1 MTNSEQRS
9 DPRYTCLGQVAI
21 DRAPGLKPFPGRLI
35 DLSLGGCRIASGM
48 PGEFRL
54 NSEIEFV
61 IERGV
66 TVFRVRGAVRS
77 ADAYTGE
84 IGIEF
89 TAITMRG
96 RIDLKEMIEE
106 LKQCDAQDRNQEPR
120 SRSSLCNAA

>member
-1 MTNSEQRS
+1 
-9 DPRYTCLGQVAI
+9 
-21 DRAPGLKPFPGRLI
+21 
-35 DLSLGGCRIASGM
+35 M